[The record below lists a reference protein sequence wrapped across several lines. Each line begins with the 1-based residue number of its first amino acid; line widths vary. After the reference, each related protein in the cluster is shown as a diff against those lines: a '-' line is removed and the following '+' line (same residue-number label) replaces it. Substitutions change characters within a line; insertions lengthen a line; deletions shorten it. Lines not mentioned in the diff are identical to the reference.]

1 VINEKMAHFYFP
13 SSNPIG
19 RHIFNTVGKDRVAF
33 TIVGVVRDVKQSEL
47 REAAPRRFY
56 TPYLQHRDVDPI
68 DAINFEIRTSAS
80 AGNITEAIRRTIAAV
95 NPGLP
100 VLSIKSADDLIGN
113 ELTQERVI
121 ARLSGFFGALA
132 LILAAIGLYG
142 VMSYITARRS
152 TEIGI
157 RFALGARRSNVL
169 GMVLED
175 TLRLVA
181 AGLAIGIVASAFI
194 ARLFVSRLF
203 GLAAFDPVTSLSA
216 ACVITVAAATAAYLP
231 AWKASR
237 LDPMVALRDE

>member
-1 VINEKMAHFYFP
+1 
-13 SSNPIG
+13 
-19 RHIFNTVGKDRVAF
+19 
-33 TIVGVVRDVKQSEL
+33 
-47 REAAPRRFY
+47 
-56 TPYLQHRDVDPI
+56 
-68 DAINFEIRTSAS
+68 
-80 AGNITEAIRRTIAAV
+80 
-95 NPGLP
+95 
-100 VLSIKSADDLIGN
+100 
-113 ELTQERVI
+113 
-121 ARLSGFFGALA
+121 LSGFFGALA